1 MYVYLFTLYNVHYIP
16 VGVNVE
22 GLFRVPGP
30 AQHIEEL
37 RKEFEEGEGLL
48 LSAYILCG
56 CCYRKKSTRSSWQ
69 REI

>member
-1 MYVYLFTLYNVHYIP
+1 M
-16 VGVNVE
+16 E

-56 CCYRKKSTRSSWQ
+56 CYYRKKSTRYSWQ
-69 REI
+69 GEV